1 MEQKRILI
9 IDDDSI
15 TRLLIQSFLK
25 TENQYIVDSIESAQS
40 GLAFIKHNDIDLIV
54 SDIEMDGMDG
64 YELSQSLLLEEKTSS
79 IPVILLSIR
88 DEDDVRRKSRDF
100 SNIKKVVQ
108 KPYFR
113 DQLLSDIE
121 ELIN

>member
-1 MEQKRILI
+1 MQQKRILI
-9 IDDDSI
+9 VDDDPI

-25 TENQYIVDSIESAQS
+25 TEKQYIVDSIDSART
-40 GLAFIKHNDIDLIV
+40 GLLFLKNNDVDLIV
-54 SDIEMDGMDG
+54 SDIEMDDMDG
-64 YELSQSLLLEEKTSS
+64 YELSKKLLAEENTSN

-88 DEDDVRRKSRDF
+88 DQDDVRRKSRDL

-113 DQLLSDIE
+113 EQLLSDVQ

>member
-1 MEQKRILI
+1 MQQKRILI
-9 IDDDSI
+9 VDDDPI

-25 TENQYIVDSIESAQS
+25 TEKQYIVDSIDSART
-40 GLAFIKHNDIDLIV
+40 GLLFLKNNDVDLIV
-54 SDIEMDGMDG
+54 SDIEMDDMDG
-64 YELSQSLLLEEKTSS
+64 YELSKKLLAEEDTSN

-88 DEDDVRRKSRDF
+88 DQDDVRRKSRDL

-113 DQLLSDIE
+113 EQLLSDVQ